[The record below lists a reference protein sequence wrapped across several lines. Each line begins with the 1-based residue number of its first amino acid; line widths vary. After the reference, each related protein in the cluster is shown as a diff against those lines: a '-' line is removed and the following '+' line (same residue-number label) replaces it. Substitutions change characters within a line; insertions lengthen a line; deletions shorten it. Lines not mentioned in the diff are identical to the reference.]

1 MKQNGFKLYPVYHSK
16 IFSVLSTL
24 LVIGDTAVNK
34 TKPLL
39 NMSLVCIYRMSDS
52 NMELKGKECLAWER
66 VMFTIICRVTTVHL
80 SIESHLS
87 RVMKE
92 MSHSDT
98 RYLGEKYYRKVK

>member
-1 MKQNGFKLYPVYHSK
+1 M
-16 IFSVLSTL
+16 
-24 LVIGDTAVNK
+24 NK
-34 TKPLL
+34 TKSLL
-39 NMSLVCIYRMSDS
+39 NMSLLCIYRMSDS
-52 NMELKGKECLAWER
+52 NMELRGKECLAWER

-98 RYLGEKYYRKVK
+98 RYLGEKYYRKVKQHRFA